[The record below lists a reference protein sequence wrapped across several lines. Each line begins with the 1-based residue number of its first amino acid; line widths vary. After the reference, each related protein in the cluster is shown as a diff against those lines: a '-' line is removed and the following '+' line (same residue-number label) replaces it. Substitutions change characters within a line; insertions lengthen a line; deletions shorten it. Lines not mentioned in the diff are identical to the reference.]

1 MCVNII
7 IYLNYFFSVV
17 VIIDILILHRDV
29 FEKEAL
35 GRSKKNKKE

>member
-17 VIIDILILHRDV
+17 VIIDILHRDV